1 MAALHHLGHRN
12 VTVSEPNKNRLKL
25 LDNLGRQLQKRDFC
39 VLKPL
44 FAETGFELIT
54 PDVLKERQKSDP
66 NYLFDFVIECSGFA
80 PATEHAFSLLN
91 YGGTLCVFGV
101 SPPHAKIT

>member
-1 MAALHHLGHRN
+1 MGSKILVTGAGIIGNLWVAALHHLGHRN

-25 LDNLGRQLQKRDFC
+25 LENL
-39 VLKPL
+39 
-44 FAETGFELIT
+44 ETGFELLT